1 MFLTLSLQTKL
12 QFNAI
17 PHVSPIVLLSFHRFL
32 TTVFDGAYRPHF
44 FHNDP
49 AKSQE
54 TLKLVPDWALLSN
67 AEKCNFQPFSICFYV
82 FFPIVLYMFHCFFR
96 NCWGTLRYL
105 FGFVLT
111 WPCKKSG
118 NFEIGETYNPKPF
131 SICFAV
137 FSHCFVQISLFFRKF
152 YLLASFSP
160 LSLWPA
166 KSQETSKLVVDWALL
181 STAEKCNPQPFCIG
195 FAEVFIVFVKVFD
208 GFGNLLQSFPLFFKL
223 KLSKN
228 TAFQ

>member
-32 TTVFDGAYRPHF
+32 TTVFDGAYRSHF

-82 FFPIVLYMFHCFFR
+82 FFPLFCTCFIVFFR
-96 NCWGTLRYL
+96 NCWGTLRYFL
-105 FGFVLT
+105 ASFSPFPP

-118 NFEIGETYNPKPF
+118 NLEIGETYNPKPF

-137 FSHCFVQISLFFRKF
+137 FSP
-152 YLLASFSP
+152 LLCP
-160 LSLWPA
+160 
-166 KSQETSKLVVDWALL
+166 D
-181 STAEKCNPQPFCIG
+181 
-195 FAEVFIVFVKVFD
+195 FIVF
-208 GFGNLLQSFPLFFKL
+208 P
-223 KLSKN
+223 
-228 TAFQ
+228 

>member
-1 MFLTLSLQTKL
+1 MFRTLSLQTKL

-32 TTVFDGAYRPHF
+32 TTVFDGAYRSHF

-82 FFPIVLYMFHCFFR
+82 FFPIVLYMFHCFFSVIVEGL
-96 NCWGTLRYL
+96 CVIFLAS
-105 FGFVLT
+105 FSPFPP

-118 NFEIGETYNPKPF
+118 NLEIGETYNPKPF
-131 SICFAV
+131 SICFAG
-137 FSHCFVQISLFFRKF
+137 FFP
-152 YLLASFSP
+152 LLCP
-160 LSLWPA
+160 
-166 KSQETSKLVVDWALL
+166 D
-181 STAEKCNPQPFCIG
+181 
-195 FAEVFIVFVKVFD
+195 FIVF
-208 GFGNLLQSFPLFFKL
+208 P
-223 KLSKN
+223 
-228 TAFQ
+228 